1 MESRELLTFA
11 YNNACALHAKY
22 NNEQTYHNLEAIKT
36 LIEKTKKLSKENMNL
51 KLNYNELYFDFTNYR
66 ANIGDDEK
74 IEPEYTHDAIDIYD
88 DHINENVNEN
98 I

>member
-1 MESRELLTFA
+1 MEFRELLTFA
-11 YNNACALHAKY
+11 YNNAYALHAKY

-36 LIEKTKKLSKENMNL
+36 LIDKTKTLSKENMNL
-51 KLNYNELYFDFTNYR
+51 KLNYNELFFNFSNYK
-66 ANIGDDEK
+66 ANLGDDEK

-88 DHINENVNEN
+88 DDEN